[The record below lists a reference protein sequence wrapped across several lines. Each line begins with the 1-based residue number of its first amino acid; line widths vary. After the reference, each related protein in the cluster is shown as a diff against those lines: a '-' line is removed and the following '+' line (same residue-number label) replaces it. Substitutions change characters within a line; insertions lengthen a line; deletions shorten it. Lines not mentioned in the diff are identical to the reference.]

1 MYLFC
6 SNMQGVILNIRKT
19 KRNSGMF
26 VICPPDLV
34 YGIDNWQAR
43 HRGGPSLQKN
53 WRQCDSAIVPRENFR
68 QLTRFGLV
76 FESDD
81 NGY

>member
-1 MYLFC
+1 
-6 SNMQGVILNIRKT
+6 
-19 KRNSGMF
+19 MF

-43 HRGGPSLQKN
+43 HRGGRCLQKN
-53 WRQCDSAIVPRENFR
+53 WRQCDSTIVPRENFR